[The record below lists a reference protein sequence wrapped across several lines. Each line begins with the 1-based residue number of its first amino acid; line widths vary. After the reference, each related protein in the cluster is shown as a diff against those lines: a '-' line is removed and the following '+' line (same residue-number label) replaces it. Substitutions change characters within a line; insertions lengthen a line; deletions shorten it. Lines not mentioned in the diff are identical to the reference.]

1 MVNTLETISRGMA
14 AGERLALKLLMLL
27 LTVAVLIQ
35 ITARNVGHFV
45 SWSED
50 VALLLFTW
58 IVFLGGSLAVREGT
72 HYVIDVFSERFVRLR
87 AVLGLVSV
95 VGMASFLGLLVWQ
108 GCLMTY
114 KVSGRISG
122 AGGLD
127 MALYFIVLPLAAV
140 CALFHLVEVTMGY
153 LRTLKGIKATQ

>member
-1 MVNTLETISRGMA
+1 MLKMLEAISRGIAVM
-14 AGERLALKLLMLL
+14 EQQALKLLMAL

-35 ITARNVGHFV
+35 ITARNIGHFV

-50 VALLLFTW
+50 ISLLLFTW
-58 IVFLGGSLAVREGT
+58 IVFLGGSLAVREGS
-72 HYVIDVFSERFVRLR
+72 HYLIDVFGEHRLRLR

-108 GCLMTY
+108 GSLMSY
-114 KVSGRISG
+114 MVSGRISG

-127 MALYFIVLPLAAV
+127 MALYFIALPLAAV
-140 CALFHLVEVTMGY
+140 FGLFHLVEVATGY
-153 LRTLKGIKATQ
+153 LRTLRG